1 MGNCTSPLR
10 ADASRGCGVTRG
22 VTTETTASLP
32 EQRDGGRRREEE
44 EESLLQVMYLDP
56 RHAVHTRTAAGNH
69 HGGRL
74 MRHITNAAPP
84 LNFVFALDNETQRAA
99 GGKEVTVGRL
109 SRRKK
114 TGCTLMRCLINARKS
129 TEVQPPIS
137 TRG

>member
-10 ADASRGCGVTRG
+10 AEASRGSGVTRG

-32 EQRDGGRRREEE
+32 EQRNGGEEDEE

-56 RHAVHTRTAAGNH
+56 RYAAHTRTAGNH

-74 MRHITNAAPP
+74 MRHITNAALPF
-84 LNFVFALDNETQRAA
+84 NFVFALDNETQRAA
-99 GGKEVTVGRL
+99 AGGKEVTVGRL
-109 SRRKK
+109 GIRKP
-114 TGCTLMRCLINARKS
+114 TGCTVMRCLINARKG
-129 TEVQPPIS
+129 TEVQPPTS